1 MILLPSIFKEFF
13 KRYWGICNDKKSELG
28 VDAKILDQMCE
39 YFQVGY
45 NEEKHKIF
53 QEFSS
58 RLFGDFTL
66 PDPEKIHSRQKNST
80 STSTIHQFQNKINP
94 F

>member
-1 MILLPSIFKEFF
+1 
-13 KRYWGICNDKKSELG
+13 
-28 VDAKILDQMCE
+28 MCE

-53 QEFSS
+53 QDFSS

-66 PDPEKIHSRQKNST
+66 PDPEKIHERQKNST
-80 STSTIHQFQNKINP
+80 STSTIHRFQNKINP